1 MKKEKPNLFKLW
13 MFYASFK
20 RGLGNCWR
28 MKMKNS
34 VDKRAA
40 NGAIAIKLFSLHTH
54 TREYTFCTAVFHTII
69 AFPLTR
75 RIRMRTNSHR
85 CKEGKFSRNR
95 YRSGLLFL
103 FLLLCNFTYSLSLPF
118 PCKQTHI
125 HSQNLC
131 MIHSH
136 KNRIFPLK
144 NFFLQSKLML
154 LGNKIKTHFA
164 AGWWNNS
171 LDSLEL
177 WWWKFFV
184 NKNAYMKYSSGP
196 KKRDSNVCREKV
208 FNVMNK
214 KKQKLR
220 RTLLSEFISE
230 GNSNGHH
237 FTCIRAM
244 STLLQKWHWTF

>member
-1 MKKEKPNLFKLW
+1 
-13 MFYASFK
+13 
-20 RGLGNCWR
+20 
-28 MKMKNS
+28 
-34 VDKRAA
+34 
-40 NGAIAIKLFSLHTH
+40 
-54 TREYTFCTAVFHTII
+54 
-69 AFPLTR
+69 
-75 RIRMRTNSHR
+75 MRTNSHR

-103 FLLLCNFTYSLSLPF
+103 FFLLCNFTLSLSF
-118 PCKQTHI
+118 PCKQTHVYI
-125 HSQNLC
+125 QNLC

-208 FNVMNK
+208 FNAMMNK
-214 KKQKLR
+214 KKTKTAQN
-220 RTLLSEFISE
+220 FIKWIYLE

-244 STLLQKWHWTF
+244 STLLKKMTLNILIWN